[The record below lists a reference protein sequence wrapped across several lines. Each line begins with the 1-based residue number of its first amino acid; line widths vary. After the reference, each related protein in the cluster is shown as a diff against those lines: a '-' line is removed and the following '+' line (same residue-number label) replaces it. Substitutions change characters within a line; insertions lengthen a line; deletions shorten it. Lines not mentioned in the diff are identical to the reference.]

1 MDIPRCFEPPS
12 LAFPYCLG
20 LQLRISRVHPQSA
33 VAMSPIVATAASVIT
48 PAAKDYKRESG
59 TARLLGSGKDSALL
73 EIAKIDAS
81 QAPLASPS
89 CLSSTLYVQIQ
100 TQQKQI

>member
-1 MDIPRCFEPPS
+1 M
-12 LAFPYCLG
+12 
-20 LQLRISRVHPQSA
+20 
-33 VAMSPIVATAASVIT
+33 VATAASVIT

-59 TARLLGSGKDSALL
+59 TARLLGSGKDSSPSWKLP
-73 EIAKIDAS
+73 KIDAS